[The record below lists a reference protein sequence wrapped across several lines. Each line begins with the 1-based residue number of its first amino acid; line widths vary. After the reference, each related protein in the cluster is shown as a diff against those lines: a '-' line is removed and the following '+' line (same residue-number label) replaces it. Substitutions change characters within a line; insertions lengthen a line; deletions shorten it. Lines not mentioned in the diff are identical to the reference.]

1 MTAATVIGD
10 VFYDHVS
17 DLSSA
22 AEVLPDVMQTDFDA
36 VSGIAGV
43 VGGSAVQFALAAL
56 AEGFAPVTVIGKVG
70 SGDHEYQFDF
80 AGAMARNTLINAGI
94 EALFAIDK
102 TDGTGQAIIVY
113 LPNDHRFMV
122 SDVGA
127 NGTFGSDDIRAPM
140 LEAVT
145 RGGGLVHVSGHAL
158 VQQGRRAAIQELVKS
173 ATLAG
178 ATIAVDIVPHDI
190 DRFVRPAEIHETL
203 SCADW
208 IFCAESTAR
217 RMLEVSATAGRQ
229 EVIGRLAT
237 FANSVAV
244 FSHPGQATV
253 ARGEAQRLHNFDY
266 IPGASSRGQ
275 SAHSQASLLA
285 HYLLP

>member
-17 DLSSA
+17 DLSSSTD
-22 AEVLPDVMQTDFDA
+22 LPTDVTRADFDA

-70 SGDHEYQFDF
+70 SGDDEYQFDF
-80 AGAMARNTLINAGI
+80 AGAVACNTLIDAGI

-102 TDGTGQAIIVY
+102 AGRTGHTIVLY
-113 LPNDHRFMV
+113 LPNDHRLMV

-127 NGTFGSDDIRAPM
+127 NGTFDSDDISAQM
-140 LEAVT
+140 LKAVT
-145 RGGGLVHVSGHAL
+145 RGGVVHVSGHAL
-158 VQQGRRAAIQELVKS
+158 VQQGRRAATQELIES

-178 ATIAVDIVPHDI
+178 ATIAVNIVPHDI
-190 DRFVRPAEIHETL
+190 DRFVRPAEIHEAL

-217 RMLEVSATAGRQ
+217 RLLRMGATAEKQ
-229 EVIGRLAT
+229 EVIERLTT
-237 FANSVAV
+237 FADSVAV

-253 ARGEAQRLHNFDY
+253 ARGETQRLHNFDY
-266 IPGASSRGQ
+266 NPGASSRGQ
-275 SAHSQASLLA
+275 SAHSQALLLA